1 MLEYCT
7 ELNKIIVRSK
17 LTDTK
22 DLNHDLLTYLQM
34 KKNFDH
40 NLDQN
45 NMLKLGTLNL
55 RRNNLSLMNRTTD
68 LKRLIVL
75 ISQSDVPRIKQL
87 ISSCLKSH
95 VSVNTITERITQA
108 INGKFKKKF
117 LFSFLDF

>member
-1 MLEYCT
+1 
-7 ELNKIIVRSK
+7 
-17 LTDTK
+17 
-22 DLNHDLLTYLQM
+22 M